1 MGIAEFQNNITILFI
16 NIPDYYRI
24 DLTVPVI
31 VQNLP
36 AQFCRTFFNV
46 LTFCDLIF
54 VLTAFK
60 FVDNVF
66 DGTIAVDQQK
76 LSGRECCTIDLIT
89 AMICKN
95 TINRNISAGKMLRA
109 IIHSSA

>member
-1 MGIAEFQNNITILFI
+1 MGIAEFQDNIAILFI
-16 NIPDYYRI
+16 NIPDHYRI

-31 VQNLP
+31 IQNLTT
-36 AQFCRTFFNV
+36 QFCRTFFNV

-76 LSGRECCTIDLIT
+76 LSWRECCTIDLVG
-89 AMICKN
+89 
-95 TINRNISAGKMLRA
+95 NIGIDDHRYDL
-109 IIHSSA
+109 

>member
-1 MGIAEFQNNITILFI
+1 MGIAEFQDNIAILFI
-16 NIPDYYRI
+16 NIPDHYRI

-31 VQNLP
+31 IQNLTT
-36 AQFCRTFFNV
+36 QFCRTFFNV

-66 DGTIAVDQQK
+66 EWDDRRG
-76 LSGRECCTIDLIT
+76 
-89 AMICKN
+89 
-95 TINRNISAGKMLRA
+95 SAEALWAGMLYDRSCWQYW
-109 IIHSSA
+109 HR

>member
-36 AQFCRTFFNV
+36 TQFCRTFFNV

-66 DGTIAVDQQK
+66 DGTITVDQQK
-76 LSGRECCTIDLIT
+76 LSGQIGRASCRE
-89 AMICKN
+89 
-95 TINRNISAGKMLRA
+95 RV
-109 IIHSSA
+109 

>member
-1 MGIAEFQNNITILFI
+1 MGIAEFQDNITILFI

-36 AQFCRTFFNV
+36 AQFCCTLFNV
-46 LTFCDLIF
+46 LAFCDLIF

-66 DGTIAVDQQK
+66 DGTITVDQQK
-76 LSGRECCTIDLIT
+76 LSGRECCTIDLIG
-89 AMICKN
+89 
-95 TINRNISAGKMLRA
+95 NIGIDDHRYDL
-109 IIHSSA
+109 

>member
-1 MGIAEFQNNITILFI
+1 MGIAEFQDNITILFI

-54 VLTAFK
+54 
-60 FVDNVF
+60 
-66 DGTIAVDQQK
+66 
-76 LSGRECCTIDLIT
+76 GRYLCILKEKYIT
-89 AMICKN
+89 N
-95 TINRNISAGKMLRA
+95 Y
-109 IIHSSA
+109 

>member
-1 MGIAEFQNNITILFI
+1 MGIAEFQDNITILFI
-16 NIPDYYRI
+16 NIPDPYRI

-54 VLTAFK
+54 VLTALK

-76 LSGRECCTIDLIT
+76 LSGRECCTIDLVG
-89 AMICKN
+89 
-95 TINRNISAGKMLRA
+95 NIGIDDHRYDL
-109 IIHSSA
+109 

>member
-1 MGIAEFQNNITILFI
+1 MGIAEFQNNITVLFI

-36 AQFCRTFFNV
+36 TQFCCTLFDV

-76 LSGRECCTIDLIT
+76 LSWRECCTIDLVG
-89 AMICKN
+89 
-95 TINRNISAGKMLRA
+95 NIGIDDHRYDL
-109 IIHSSA
+109 

>member
-1 MGIAEFQNNITILFI
+1 MGIAEFQDNITILFI
-16 NIPDYYRI
+16 NIPDHYRI

-36 AQFCRTFFNV
+36 TQFCCTLFNV

-54 VLTAFK
+54 VLTTFK

-66 DGTIAVDQQK
+66 DGTIAA
-76 LSGRECCTIDLIT
+76 R
-89 AMICKN
+89 
-95 TINRNISAGKMLRA
+95 R
-109 IIHSSA
+109 

>member
-1 MGIAEFQNNITILFI
+1 MCIAEFQNNITILFI

-31 VQNLP
+31 IQNLTT
-36 AQFCRTFFNV
+36 QLCCTLFDV
-46 LTFCDLIF
+46 LAFCDLIF

-76 LSGRECCTIDLIT
+76 LSGRECCTIDLVG
-89 AMICKN
+89 
-95 TINRNISAGKMLRA
+95 NIGIDDHRYDL
-109 IIHSSA
+109 